1 MQRPKIPIYKLTL
14 EDRIPFHHTNLD
26 LTLDVQVEASRKA
39 YCSYAKLRLVSR
51 CFYYHLRNSHLHLF
65 SLKEIVLLADNRKTE
80 LLVNFCI
87 AYRSLLEKHQLISVY
102 NTAKLIRSAVDLD
115 ISGLSVDYES
125 GSEQL
130 ASRAGFNEIDAV
142 IYLRDGRVS
151 QLDRAKDLLD
161 VCDVNNIPYSTNIAM
176 AEILILAIDRGDLDY
191 REWARE
197 DKAEEA

>member
-1 MQRPKIPIYKLTL
+1 MK
-14 EDRIPFHHTNLD
+14 
-26 LTLDVQVEASRKA
+26 
-39 YCSYAKLRLVSR
+39 
-51 CFYYHLRNSHLHLF
+51 
-65 SLKEIVLLADNRKTE
+65 IVLLADNRKTE